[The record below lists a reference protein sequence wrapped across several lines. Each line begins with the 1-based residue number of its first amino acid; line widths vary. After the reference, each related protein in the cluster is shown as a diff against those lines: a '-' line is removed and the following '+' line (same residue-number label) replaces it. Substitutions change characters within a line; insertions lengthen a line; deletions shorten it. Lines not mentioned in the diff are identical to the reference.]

1 MRRTK
6 RRNVVTGR
14 TTVIPLIGHP
24 VEQVKSPGPIN
35 RWFDENDVDAV
46 VVPMDIRPEKVNVF
60 FEVLRATENAAGCS
74 VTMPHKQAAFLA
86 SDEVTD
92 RARRAKAV
100 NTIRRLPSGRL
111 IGDMTDGLAL
121 VSALRDKGISVAGRN
136 VLLVG
141 AGGAGTAIALELA
154 AQNAAQIVVLE
165 IDQMRQ
171 RALVAELRG
180 FRPEMLVH
188 DHVPAEMRIDIAIN
202 ASPAGMQEDD
212 PFPYPI
218 EKLADAIIVA
228 DAVTKPAVTRWLEA
242 AKHRGLPIQ
251 TGEEMA
257 VAQLPIQLGYLRL
270 LVSGKAVEA
279 GSDRPRLARA
289 DAAANEVS
297 S

>member
-24 VEQVKSPGPIN
+24 VEQVKSPGPMN

-141 AGGAGTAIALELA
+141 AGGAGTA
-154 AQNAAQIVVLE
+154 VVLE

-279 GSDRPRLARA
+279 GSDRPRPARA